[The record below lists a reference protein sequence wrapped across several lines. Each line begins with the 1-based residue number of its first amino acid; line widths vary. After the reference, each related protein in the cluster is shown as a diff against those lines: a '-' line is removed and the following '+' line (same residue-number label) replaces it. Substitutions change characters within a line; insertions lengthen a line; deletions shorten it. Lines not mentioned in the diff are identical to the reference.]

1 MQYDDFEAWMTS
13 VNDTA
18 RLAVLCA
25 AAAALA
31 ALAGCAAHRYA
42 EKADAEV
49 YRIIE
54 DKSPRVPGMEPAF
67 TIEQDASW
75 KPLEGLPA
83 TDAHNPAFGDSS
95 GNGSVYQIGL
105 EQALAI
111 AVRNNRQYQSRKE
124 AVYLQGLSLTL
135 DRHAFTPIFS
145 GGADAD
151 FARRTRDVSADSHF
165 TEGLDR
171 ATGII
176 GQLEALTGQPADLL
190 RDYAAVVAEAGALAG
205 LDEPRTR
212 IVDERD
218 VSGSAS
224 AGVDLLLRGGG
235 RIALGL
241 TTTFLR
247 FLKGDGFTDSGS
259 QLLATFTQPLL
270 RGAGADIAAEQL
282 TQAERDMLYALRD
295 FARFRKVF
303 VVGVCSDYYG
313 VLRNRDV
320 VINNWQALQNFER
333 SVARERAFATEGR
346 RTPAELGRLE
356 QALLSRENSWVEAL
370 RRYRE
375 SLDQFKI
382 LLGLSTDAPL
392 VLDSAELDRL
402 RDEGLNHPEI
412 SDEDAVAV
420 ALAARLDL
428 YVQRDRVADAE
439 RKVAVAENALLPR
452 ATLIANA
459 RMDTPPGGNYT
470 DLDRQRMRWG
480 VGIDLDPDFD
490 RLPER
495 NAYRRALIDLA
506 RAGREHTLAEDNV
519 KLEVRAAWRNLDQA
533 RRNYEIALRGV
544 ALNERRVE
552 EQDLLA
558 ELGRATALDQVDA
571 QNDLTDAQNALTA
584 ALVTHTLSRLAFW
597 RDMGILYV
605 KPNGQWEEVTD
616 APAGNPQAT
625 L

>member
-1 MQYDDFEAWMTS
+1 MAS
-13 VNDTA
+13 VTDMA
-18 RLAVLCA
+18 RLPALCA
-25 AAAALA
+25 AVAAVVG
-31 ALAGCAAHRYA
+31 LAGCAAHRYA

-49 YRIIE
+49 YRIVE
-54 DKSPRVPGMEPAF
+54 EKSPQVPGMEPAF
-67 TIEQDASW
+67 TIEQDAEWS
-75 KPLEGLPA
+75 PFADLPRA
-83 TDAHNPAFGDSS
+83 GDAHPAFGEES
-95 GNGSVYQIGL
+95 GSGEAYQVGL
-105 EQALAI
+105 EQALAV

-135 DRHAFTPIFS
+135 DRHQFTPIFS
-145 GGADAD
+145 GGANAE
-151 FARRTRDVSADSHF
+151 FARSTRDTLADSPF
-165 TEGLDR
+165 TEGMDR

-176 GQLEALTGQPADLL
+176 GQLETLTGQPADLL
-190 RDYAAVVAEAGALAG
+190 RDYAAVVAEAGALTG

-218 VSGSAS
+218 VRGSAN

-282 TQAERDMLYALRD
+282 TQAERDMLYALRE

-303 VVGVCSDYYG
+303 VVSVCSDYYG

-392 VLDSAELDRL
+392 VLDPAELDRL
-402 RDEGLNHPEI
+402 RAEGLNHPEL
-412 SDEDAVAV
+412 SDEDAVDV
-420 ALAARLDL
+420 ALVARLDL
-428 YVQRDRVADAE
+428 YVQRDQVADAE
-439 RKVAVAENALLPR
+439 RKVKVAENALLPR

-470 DLDRQRMRWG
+470 DLDSRRMRWG
-480 VGIDLDPDFD
+480 MGLDLDPDFD

-506 RAGREHTLAEDNV
+506 RAGRERTLAEDNV

-616 APAGNPQAT
+616 APLERHEEAG
-625 L
+625 